1 MGKLESFILA
11 RALHVLA
18 VILWIGGV
26 AFVTWVILPNVRRM
40 KAPQER
46 IAFFEQIEA
55 RFASQARVWTLLAG
69 ATGFYMLHLL
79 DAWGRYA
86 QAQFWWVH
94 AMTAVW
100 VIFTLMLFVLEPLV
114 LHRVIKARAER
125 DPEGTFRRIERL
137 HWALLSLSLI
147 AAGAA
152 VMGAHGW
159 VF

>member
-1 MGKLESFILA
+1 MEGFILA

-26 AFVTWVILPNVRRM
+26 AFVTWVILPNVRAM

-46 IAFFEQIEA
+46 VEFFERVEA
-55 RFASQARVWTLLAG
+55 RFASQARWWTLLAG
-69 ATGFYMLHLL
+69 GSGFYMLYLL
-79 DAWGRYA
+79 DAWDRYA
-86 QAQFWWVH
+86 QARFWWVH
-94 AMTAVW
+94 AMTLVW

-114 LHRVIKARAER
+114 LHRVIKARAQR

-137 HWALLSLSLI
+137 HWVLLVLSLI
-147 AAGAA
+147 AAGGA

-159 VF
+159 AF

>member
-1 MGKLESFILA
+1 MESFILA

-26 AFVTWVILPNVRRM
+26 AFVTWVVLPKVRAM
-40 KAPQER
+40 KAPAER
-46 IAFFEQIEA
+46 IAFFEQVEA
-55 RFASQARVWTLLAG
+55 RFAAQARWWTLLAG
-69 ATGFYMLHLL
+69 LTGFYMLYAL
-79 DAWGRYA
+79 DAWDRYA

-100 VIFTLMLFVLEPLV
+100 LIFTLMLFVLEPLV

-137 HWALLSLSLI
+137 HWVLLALSLI
-147 AAGAA
+147 AAAGG